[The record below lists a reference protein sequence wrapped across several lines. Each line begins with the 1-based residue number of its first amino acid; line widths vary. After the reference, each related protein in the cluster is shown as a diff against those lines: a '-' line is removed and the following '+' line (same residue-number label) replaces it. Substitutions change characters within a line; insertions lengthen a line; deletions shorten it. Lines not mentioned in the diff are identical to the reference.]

1 MLVIKTDL
9 TIYIKQEDVE
19 FDCNLHLVS
28 ILLGIFEAMAVPLT
42 DSAKWRTL
50 NSSNIFKNNDYFSIY
65 IKQSGV

>member
-1 MLVIKTDL
+1 MLLIKTDL

-28 ILLGIFEAMAVPLT
+28 ILLGIFGAMAVTLT

-50 NSSNIFKNNDYFSIY
+50 NSSDIFINNYYFTKY
-65 IKQSGV
+65 IKQRGV